1 MDAII
6 TAAGKNSRMIA
17 DFEKR
22 NKKPI
27 HKLKLKI
34 SNKPILV
41 HTIEKTMNSN
51 VNQIIIALGHY
62 KNEIYK
68 LLEEYDLTD
77 DITIKVNEDVNVGL
91 SRTIENCLKDNPD
104 ENYVF
109 LAADQPTLTTT
120 TINNLIDTLEN
131 SPKPKNTISI
141 LARRK
146 TGKLDSAEG
155 LGMPFCCY
163 GKLFYE
169 YIKNENQNL
178 NPILRKM
185 ISDNIEFYGIPAKN
199 SIELKN
205 INHYDDYLYIK
216 NKIEKE

>member
-17 DFEKR
+17 DFEKI

-27 HKLKLKI
+27 HKLKLEI
-34 SNKPILV
+34 NNKPILV

-62 KNEIYK
+62 KKEIYK
-68 LLEEYDLTD
+68 LLEEYDL
-77 DITIKVNEDVNVGL
+77 INNVIIKVNEDVNVGL
-91 SRTIENCLKDNPD
+91 SKTIENCLKDNLD

-109 LAADQPTLTTT
+109 LAADQPTLTTN
-120 TINNLIDTLEN
+120 TINNMINTLESSSN
-131 SPKPKNTISI
+131 PKNTISI

-146 TGKLDSAEG
+146 IGKLDSAEG

-185 ISDNIEFYGIPAKN
+185 ISDNIEFYGIPAEN
-199 SIELKN
+199 SLELKN